1 VYHLEYSFF
10 YTDYFE
16 KWALSNPYAG
26 HNGDYRTYK
35 WPMKKYIYDYDKNE
49 DYLYTKQKESSF
61 LPVNKQERY
70 LGASINHYALNSIVY
85 EDGTFVR
92 YK

>member
-1 VYHLEYSFF
+1 MYHLEHAFF

-26 HNGDYRTYK
+26 HNDDYRTYK

-49 DYLYTKQKESSF
+49 EYLNTKQKEIMKYSESGNRTRATP
-61 LPVNKQERY
+61 LATAY
-70 LGASINHYALNSIVY
+70 SNH
-85 EDGTFVR
+85 
-92 YK
+92 

>member
-1 VYHLEYSFF
+1 
-10 YTDYFE
+10 
-16 KWALSNPYAG
+16 
-26 HNGDYRTYK
+26 
-35 WPMKKYIYDYDKNE
+35 MKKYIYDYDKNE